1 MDRGEFPSSDGLRAP
16 GGSDAPQWYSRAAV
30 DEFLAAADAERQRLE
45 AAIAD
50 AQARLARATSAAGLQ
65 QTVVEMML
73 DAQREVA
80 DIRRAAEVA
89 SAGILAPISP
99 PGPEGASTAPTAP
112 TAETAETAP
121 ASSPAPSEVASVPS
135 PPGVSGDDHPRSV
148 PPSFVDPLGG
158 RPRTDRDDVA
168 FFEYLKDE
176 LDRDEPMGPM
186 QP

>member
-1 MDRGEFPSSDGLRAP
+1 MDRGEVPSSDGLRAP

-99 PGPEGASTAPTAP
+99 PGPAGASTVP
-112 TAETAETAP
+112 TAETAP

-135 PPGVSGDDHPRSV
+135 PSGVSGDVRPRPV

-158 RPRTDRDDVA
+158 RPRADRDDVA

>member
-99 PGPEGASTAPTAP
+99 PGPRP
-112 TAETAETAP
+112 
-121 ASSPAPSEVASVPS
+121 
-135 PPGVSGDDHPRSV
+135 V

-158 RPRTDRDDVA
+158 RPRADRDDVA